1 MELQYLS
8 DNNGKHTAIVI
19 PIEDWEILT
28 KKHKDLKLLESKPV
42 KQKNKKKL
50 SEIFAGSL
58 KLTDKQYNEF
68 QESVKQSRNEW
79 EKNTY

>member
-8 DNNGKHTAIVI
+8 DNNGKHTAVVI
-19 PIEDWEILT
+19 PIQDWEILT
-28 KKHKDLKLLESKPV
+28 QKHEDLKSLETENIKP
-42 KQKNKKKL
+42 KSKKKL

-58 KLTDKQYNEF
+58 NLTDKQYNEF

-79 EKNTY
+79 